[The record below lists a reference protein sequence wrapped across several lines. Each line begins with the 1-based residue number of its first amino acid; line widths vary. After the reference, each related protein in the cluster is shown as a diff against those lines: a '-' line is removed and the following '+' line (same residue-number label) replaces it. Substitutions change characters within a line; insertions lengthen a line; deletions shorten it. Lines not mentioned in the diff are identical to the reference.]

1 MEDYIKI
8 VLEWIGEKDF
18 FSLWFFFFFSN
29 FAENIFPPWPG
40 DTVTA
45 FGGFFIAGNV
55 HSSFGWTALVT
66 STLLGNLAGGFFMF
80 IFGKKMIHWIQNHEF
95 RFKKY
100 IYSEEEWKKTLSW
113 FEKYSAFVILFSRFS
128 AGIRFFVSI
137 VAGMVSV
144 KWYEFLVY
152 FSIAVFLWCGLLIGG
167 GYYLGKNWE
176 NVIEILGLYNRIVIV
191 VIVLVLSVFLL
202 YKRSRREIR
211 KQN

>member
-1 MEDYIKI
+1 
-8 VLEWIGEKDF
+8 
-18 FSLWFFFFFSN
+18 
-29 FAENIFPPWPG
+29 
-40 DTVTA
+40 
-45 FGGFFIAGNV
+45 
-55 HSSFGWTALVT
+55 
-66 STLLGNLAGGFFMF
+66 MF
-80 IFGKKMIHWIQNHEF
+80 IFGKKMIHWIQNNEF